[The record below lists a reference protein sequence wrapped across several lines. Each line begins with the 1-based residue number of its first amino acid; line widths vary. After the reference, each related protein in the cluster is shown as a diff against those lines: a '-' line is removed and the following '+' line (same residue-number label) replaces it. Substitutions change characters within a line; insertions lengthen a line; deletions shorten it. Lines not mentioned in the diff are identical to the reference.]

1 MDAEMLLQE
10 EQFRQFWDSILTK
23 VRQYQMDL
31 ESEKEGNDS
40 TEPQENEERTPLET
54 LGLIRKSLLLVK
66 KQDCPVEVRML
77 ALAMLILLL
86 EESLEDIEAL
96 LKKDEKMDEH
106 KK

>member
-31 ESEKEGNDS
+31 GSEKEGNDS
-40 TEPQENEERTPLET
+40 KEPQENEERTPLET
-54 LGLIRKSLLLVK
+54 LGLIRKSLLFVK

-86 EESLEDIEAL
+86 EDSIEEIEAL